1 MIGGAAAAVSSAY
14 NIAANWADKR
24 VGLYFPRG
32 RPLGG
37 HHPRVWEAIRRKLLE
52 RGVEL
57 HPRHRAIVPVGFACD
72 RTTDDVVTW
81 SGGQTR
87 TTADTALWTI
97 GRVLPNTRSLPSEIL
112 DDAGFVQTTS
122 YLRVP
127 GRLCDRRR
135 GRDRRATQLRT
146 QSRRPD
152 NRTQHTRR
160 FRRRRGQGIRAPGAS
175 LGLGPR
181 CSTGRA
187 GCVRSTR
194 GAALNSRVAI
204 RACGQAR
211 VRAAGNLPRYSAT
224 PDTWVRPGG
233 AGANMN
239 PWRKT
244 PRAERCGVAKT
255 RFPPGTDTWRVCP
268 EAAMGAW

>member
-1 MIGGAAAAVSSAY
+1 MIGGAAAALSSAY

-127 GRLCDRRR
+127 GYPGVYAIGDVAATDELRSSARNRADRIIAHNIRADFAGGAAKEFVPPARR
-135 GRDRRATQLRT
+135 WGSVLGAQPEGLDVFDPRGARHSIPAWLFERVVKPVYVRQGIYRGI
-146 QSRRPD
+146 RRP
-152 NRTQHTRR
+152 RTHG
-160 FRRRRGQGIRAPGAS
+160 FAPAAPG
-175 LGLGPR
+175 R
-181 CSTGRA
+181 T
-187 GCVRSTR
+187 
-194 GAALNSRVAI
+194 
-204 RACGQAR
+204 
-211 VRAAGNLPRYSAT
+211 
-224 PDTWVRPGG
+224 
-233 AGANMN
+233 
-239 PWRKT
+239 
-244 PRAERCGVAKT
+244 
-255 RFPPGTDTWRVCP
+255 
-268 EAAMGAW
+268 